1 MNQDKT
7 APKVTL
13 VVVPRERFSFTM
25 TSLENI
31 YEMTDIPFK
40 LVYVDG
46 GSPAPIRDY
55 LKKQSQEKGFELIRT
70 EH

>member
-46 GSPAPIRDY
+46 GSPAPIR
-55 LKKQSQEKGFELIRT
+55 II
-70 EH
+70 